1 MRRTQRNTE
10 EQNEK
15 EITETKISIPPTQTD
30 ITFS

>member
-15 EITETKISIPPTQTD
+15 EITETKISISPTETD